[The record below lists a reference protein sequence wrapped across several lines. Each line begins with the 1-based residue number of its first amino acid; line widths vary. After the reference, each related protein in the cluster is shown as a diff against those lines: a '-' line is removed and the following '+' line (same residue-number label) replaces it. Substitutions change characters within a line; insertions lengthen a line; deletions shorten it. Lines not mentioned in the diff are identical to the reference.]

1 MSGVL
6 VVETLLVLVLDE
18 VVDCVADVFA
28 SWVFDV
34 DCEALLVFDAVVVF
48 DEDGDLEPVADT
60 VVLTLLLT
68 EFVFIRD
75 ALVDCDTF
83 LLFVIVCEFVLVVDS
98 LFVPVVHIVCDG
110 LGLSDGDIVWV
121 LVIGGLLEGVVDSV
135 VVREIRGEAVLDL
148 KLVLDFDR
156 VVDFV
161 EVPEEVEDFDTFIEG
176 DVVLVVVD
184 VALNFFVTELEA
196 DLIIDDVFRNET
208 VLVLVTLTEP
218 EALTVKLDV
227 FVDNDDALIEGLAVD
242 DFDIRDE
249 TDTVGLEVVL
259 FDGFTVT
266 VPDELLDEER
276 EPTDDFEGVPVVVD
290 DLEILGEYVADELE
304 LDVDDCVTVDVS
316 VNVTT
321 GVFVLRTE
329 DVVVFE
335 LVAVFVVIELG
346 DSVNVI
352 LGVHVENAELV
363 ELNVNFDEWDA
374 NLEIIADCDFTAV
387 LVLLADGKIGSCLG
401 LFGWYS
407 ELANFPINSTPTM
420 IRNIAKALIAFY
432 FKKNRN
438 SSLRYI
444 TE

>member
-148 KLVLDFDR
+148 KLVLDFDC

>member
-1 MSGVL
+1 M
-6 VVETLLVLVLDE
+6 
-18 VVDCVADVFA
+18 
-28 SWVFDV
+28 
-34 DCEALLVFDAVVVF
+34 VFDAVVVF

-363 ELNVNFDEWDA
+363 ELNVNFDE
-374 NLEIIADCDFTAV
+374 
-387 LVLLADGKIGSCLG
+387 
-401 LFGWYS
+401 
-407 ELANFPINSTPTM
+407 
-420 IRNIAKALIAFY
+420 
-432 FKKNRN
+432 
-438 SSLRYI
+438 
-444 TE
+444 